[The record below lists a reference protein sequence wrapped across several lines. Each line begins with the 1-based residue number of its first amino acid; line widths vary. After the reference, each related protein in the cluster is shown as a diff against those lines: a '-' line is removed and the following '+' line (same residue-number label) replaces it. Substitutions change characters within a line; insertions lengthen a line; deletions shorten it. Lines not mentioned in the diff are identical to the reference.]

1 MNRWVYWVSLTFIL
15 VVVGLPLYGILTDPQ
30 GDIRDL
36 FKLGIDLEG
45 GTSLIYELR
54 APEAGAVPP
63 DATQAKRVI
72 MQRIDPQG
80 TRGYTIRAIGKRRL
94 EIVLPG
100 RQTRVYIEQE
110 PVSAENLASAR
121 QAAERQGKAASD
133 VIDQNQAAFTAG
145 TRLLVRM
152 KPPLYLDDIQ
162 NRIVQAVRERMPKD
176 RPPVA
181 VIGLDPAKEQWEQVV
196 VLIGIPPDEK
206 KVVDD
211 WRRTIT
217 TALATQ
223 QDVTRVKRLVRQAG
237 FLEFRIVVDK
247 VKDRDKGNFERLVK
261 LKQAG
266 QAPDTSQ
273 FRWYPLKK
281 GWRWYKDG
289 LLDSWNYVY
298 VVDEQSQTVEC
309 LVDVSDGNDVT
320 GQDLSGAGGS
330 TQEGEPIVVF
340 SLKPQAGARFARLTR
355 PEMRNRQMGIILD
368 GTIQSAPSLRATL
381 STGGIIEGYRNNIRE
396 RDEVVTILNSGQL
409 AASLGDPI
417 TERTVGSELGA
428 DNIRK
433 GVIASIVGF
442 ILVVAF
448 MGTYYL
454 ATGMVA
460 NVALVLNLVLTVC
473 IMALIR
479 QTWTLPGIAGLILSL
494 AMAVDANVLINE
506 RLREEKGKQ
515 GSLGFALKKA
525 YERAFRT
532 ILDSNLTTLIPAFV
546 LLLPG
551 LATEEVKGFAVVMII
566 GILVSMFTAV
576 VVTRMI
582 FEAMLKRG
590 ILKQARMLQ
599 LLEPPTIDWMRMAR
613 VVVVVSAVL
622 GVVGAI
628 LFYGRG
634 SDKYDIEFTGGT
646 QVELAVQPPG
656 GTGEVGIEKVRHR
669 VTEALGPGATVQEL
683 IYAQESG
690 DASIER
696 FLISV
701 PSSGAMASGE
711 VAVKDALSKAFA
723 DLRPEGGTSK
733 VTAASSVITED
744 VVRERLKAKRPG
756 GAAAPASPPA
766 PGAAGE
772 AKPAEVP
779 AVQYIPPEERQYLGK
794 VRVHAEVAPAM
805 AAGEVQRRID
815 AFIRDRYPDVVGTQ
829 YVIDGTSPGE
839 AAGDF
844 KAFDLWVRQ
853 DFTGKHADV
862 PNPKFWE
869 ETVRLALG
877 SEQAFASTT
886 NFEPS
891 MAGETWHKAVIAIV
905 FSVLGIVAYIWV
917 RFAKMQYGLAAV
929 AALVYD
935 VFITLGAVGISA
947 YVADTWFGSG
957 LLMTDMKVNLAM
969 VGAFLTLVG
978 YSINDKIVIFDR
990 IRENRG
996 KFGDLSIE
1004 LVNRSV
1010 NQTLT
1015 RTIWTGFTTLM
1026 VLLIIYILGGKS
1038 STLHGFSFVLFFGIL
1053 MGTFSSIF
1061 IALPILVLRDTL
1073 SRAYAVAYPVLM
1085 AGVLVYLAGVW
1096 QPVAAFVT
1104 SWWNWPW
1111 AIVYVVWAVL
1121 TAQALVAHA
1130 YERPWGLLAAQPRV
1144 VGIMAGLS
1152 VLAPIAGL
1160 GLFAATLLAPT
1171 GAAWAGWT
1179 GPAALAAL
1187 ANVPVTYAL
1196 CHMAWGKQVQ
1206 KN

>member
-1 MNRWVYWVSLTFIL
+1 MNRWVYWVSLAFIG
-15 VVVGLPLYGILTDPQ
+15 VVVGFPLYGVLTDPQ

-54 APEAGAVPP
+54 APEAGAMPP
-63 DATQAKRVI
+63 DAAQAKRVI

-80 TRGYTIRAIGKRRL
+80 TRGYTIRATGKRRL

-100 RQTRVYIEQE
+100 RQTRVHIEQE

-121 QAAERQGKAASD
+121 QAAERQGRMVAD
-133 VIDQNQAAFTAG
+133 VIDQNSAAFSAG

-162 NRIVQAVRERMPKD
+162 NRITQMVRERLPKD

-181 VIGLDPAKEQWEQVV
+181 VIGLDPVKEQWERVV
-196 VLIGIPPDEK
+196 VLIGIPPGDTKAVGE
-206 KVVDD
+206 
-211 WRRTIT
+211 WRRSIA

-237 FLEFRIVVDK
+237 FLEFRIIADK
-247 VKDRDKGNFERLVK
+247 VKDRDKANFDRLVK

-281 GWRWYKDG
+281 GWRWYKEG
-289 LLDSWNYVY
+289 LLDAWNYVY
-298 VVDEQSQTVEC
+298 VADEQSQTIEC
-309 LVDVSDGNDVT
+309 LVDVSDGQDVT
-320 GQDLSGAGGS
+320 GQDLSRSGGS
-330 TQEGEPIVVF
+330 TQDGDPIVVF
-340 SLKPQAGARFARLTR
+340 SLKAQAGARFARLTR
-355 PEMRNRQMGIILD
+355 PEMRDRQMAIILD
-368 GTIQSAPSLRATL
+368 GTVQSAPALRATL

-442 ILVVAF
+442 LVVVAF

-473 IMALIR
+473 IMFLIR
-479 QTWTLPGIAGLILSL
+479 QAWTLPGIAGLILSL

-506 RLREEKGKQ
+506 RLREEKGKG

-590 ILKQARMLQ
+590 ILKEARMLQ
-599 LLEPPTIDWMRMAR
+599 LFEPPTIDWMRLAR
-613 VVVVVSAVL
+613 VVVVVATVLAVAG
-622 GVVGAI
+622 GV

-634 SDKYDIEFTGGT
+634 SGKYDIEFTGGT
-646 QVELAVQPPG
+646 QVELAVQPPEG
-656 GTGEVGIEKVRHR
+656 AGEVGIEKVRTR
-669 VTEALGPGATVQEL
+669 VTDAIGAGATVQEL
-683 IYAQESG
+683 IYTQESG
-690 DASIER
+690 DTGIER

-701 PSSGAMASGE
+701 PASAAGAAGE
-711 VAVKDALSKAFA
+711 AAVKEALSKAFA
-723 DLRPEGGTSK
+723 DMRPDSGTSK
-733 VTAASSVITED
+733 VTAASSEITEG
-744 VVRERLKAKRPG
+744 VVRERLKARRP
-756 GAAAPASPPA
+756 AAAVTPAAPAA

-772 AKPAEVP
+772 AKPAEAP
-779 AVQYIPPEERQYLGK
+779 AVPYIPPEERQYLGK
-794 VRVHAEVAPAM
+794 VRVHAEVTPAM

-815 AFIRDRYPDVVGTQ
+815 AFLRDRYPDVVGTQ
-829 YVIDGTSPGE
+829 YAIDGTMPGE
-839 AAGDF
+839 GAGEF
-844 KAFDLWVRQ
+844 KAFDIWVRQ

-862 PNPKFWE
+862 PNPQFWE
-869 ETVRLALG
+869 ETARLALG

-886 NFEPS
+886 SFEPS
-891 MAGETWHKAVIAIV
+891 MAGETWHKAIIAIV
-905 FSVLGIVAYIWV
+905 FSVIGIVAYIWV
-917 RFAKMQYGLAAV
+917 RFAKIQYGLAAV
-929 AALVYD
+929 TALVCD
-935 VFITLGAVGISA
+935 VFITLGAVGVSV
-947 YVADTWFGSG
+947 YVAETWFGRG
-957 LLMTDMKVNLAM
+957 LLITDMKVNLAM
-969 VGAFLTLVG
+969 VGAFLTLIG

-1026 VLLIIYILGGKS
+1026 VLLVIYVLGGKA

-1053 MGTFSSIF
+1053 IGTFSSIF
-1061 IALPILVLRDTL
+1061 IALPILVLRDTI

-1085 AGVLVYLAGVW
+1085 VGVLVYVAGVR
-1096 QPVAAFVT
+1096 QPVAGFMGL
-1104 SWWNWPW
+1104 WWNWLW
-1111 AIVYVVWAVL
+1111 AIVYVVWTVL
-1121 TAQALVAHA
+1121 TTQALVARA
-1130 YERPWGLLAAQPRV
+1130 YGRPWALLARQPRV
-1144 VGIMAGLS
+1144 GDVMAGLS
-1152 VLAPIAGL
+1152 ILAPIAGL
-1160 GLFAATLLAPT
+1160 GLFVATLMAPA
-1171 GAAWAGWT
+1171 GAVWAGWA

-1187 ANVPVTYAL
+1187 ANVPATYAL
-1196 CHMAWGKQVQ
+1196 CHMAWGERIGKI
-1206 KN
+1206 